1 MMAKKRHGDS
11 GEIPEIPFVAPAGTP
26 AGVEVMSLDD
36 LRRRLAA
43 SDFARPQ
50 RPAFHHLLHV
60 AAGTLR
66 HTVDFRA
73 HVLRP
78 GSWIWVRP
86 GQVQQ
91 WGDLAG
97 AEGTLVLFETDFLDP
112 ATAAAARV
120 DDLHGTVLVPHPPAD
135 AVARALDLAL
145 AHLTHEFHALG
156 QLPLAPHTAAL
167 RHLLAVLV
175 LRLAHPGTS
184 AGGPVP
190 EPNET
195 YARFVAAVEQHFT
208 RIRRVEDYAR
218 MLGYSSRTLSRATL
232 AAAGVNAK
240 EFIDRRVVLEARRL
254 LAHGDATASQ
264 IAHQLAFPNPT
275 HFSKYFQRRT
285 GQTPIAFR
293 TTVRGRA

>member
-1 MMAKKRHGDS
+1 MMATKRHGDS
-11 GEIPEIPFVAPAGTP
+11 GEIPEVPFAAPAGTP
-26 AGVEVMSLDD
+26 AGVGVMSLNE
-36 LRRRLAA
+36 LRRRATA
-43 SDFARPQ
+43 SGFARPQ

-60 AAGTLR
+60 TSGTLR

-78 GSWIWVRP
+78 GSWLWVRP

-112 ATAAAARV
+112 ATAASARV
-120 DDLHGTVLVPHPPAD
+120 DALHEPAPVPGT
-135 AVARALDLAL
+135 RALDLAIT
-145 AHLTHEFHALG
+145 HLTHEFRALG
-156 QLPLAPHTAAL
+156 QLPLALHTAVL

-175 LRLAHPGTS
+175 LRLAHPDTS
-184 AGGPVP
+184 AASPAP
-190 EPNET
+190 EPNDT
-195 YARFVAAVEQHFT
+195 YARFVAAVERHHART
-208 RIRRVEDYAR
+208 RRLEDYAR

-240 EFIDRRVVLEARRL
+240 EFIDRRVVLEAKRL

-264 IAHQLAFPNPT
+264 IAHQLAFPSPT
-275 HFSKYFQRRT
+275 HFSKYFHRRT